1 MNNDMI
7 GEFEECQTSQEMWKL
22 LEMKYGGTSTTRL
35 RGLTIRFDSYFK
47 DTMKQHLPVMSIMI
61 CELKVA
67 GNNLID
73 EQTWSIQ
80 FLGLGKLWQLLDPQW
95 DIKTSD
101 DMARHLE
108 LEAERLEAV
117 KPNNSAHMV

>member
-73 EQTWSIQ
+73 EQT
-80 FLGLGKLWQLLDPQW
+80 
-95 DIKTSD
+95 
-101 DMARHLE
+101 
-108 LEAERLEAV
+108 
-117 KPNNSAHMV
+117 